1 MDACS
6 RDVASDVW
14 QNWNS
19 LDWSSVHQT
28 VRRLQTRIAKATQEG
43 DWRGVKRLQKLL
55 THSTSGKCL
64 AVRRVT
70 ENQGRKTPGVDGETW
85 STPDCKWQAVKSLRA
100 KNYRPLPLRRVHI
113 PKSNG
118 DKRPLSIPT
127 MRDRA
132 MQALHLLALDPVAE
146 STGDANSYGFR
157 SHRSTADAIVKCKTL
172 LARECS
178 PKWILEGDIK
188 GCFDHISHDW
198 VLTHVPVDRRVLS
211 KWLKAGYV
219 EHNRL
224 FPTEAGTPQGGVI
237 SPTVANM
244 TLDGLE
250 QLLKTKFKS
259 RKHKVHLVRYADDFI
274 VTASSKEL
282 LEGEVK
288 STIEQFLAQRG
299 LSLSPTKTKI
309 THISEGFDFLG
320 WNVRRV
326 KDGLRTTPSR
336 KNRLAFYD
344 KLRQTI
350 REHRTAKQEVLILKL
365 NPLIRGWA
373 QYHRV
378 VAVRDTFH
386 KMDHLLFKALWRWS
400 RRRHPN
406 KARRWIKQ
414 RYFRKEG
421 GRDWVF
427 AVGKLRLVHFTA
439 FPHREHYKIK
449 SEANPY
455 DPEWESYYAERLGRQ
470 MMQTLMGRKRLLW
483 VWQRQDG
490 KCPKCEQ
497 PITKRTGWHLHHRV
511 RRCDGGTDAL
521 TNLEMLHPTCHRQH
535 HARQRERV
543 KRAQGTGRQERF
555 EVAEPVAPAKSNL
568 QAA

>member
-6 RDVASDVW
+6 RDVTSDVW

-19 LDWSSVHQT
+19 LDWSAVHQT
-28 VRRLQTRIAKATQEG
+28 VRRLQTRIAKATRDG

-55 THSTSGKCL
+55 TRSSSGKCF

-85 STPDCKWQAVKSLRA
+85 STPECKWQAVKSLQA

-118 DKRPLSIPT
+118 DKRPLGIPT

-172 LARECS
+172 LARQCS

-188 GCFDHISHDW
+188 GCFDNISHDW
-198 VLTHVPVDRRVLS
+198 MLAHVATDKRVLG
-211 KWLKAGYV
+211 KWLRAGYI

-224 FPTEAGTPQGGVI
+224 FPTEAGTPQGGII
-237 SPTVANM
+237 SPTLANV

-250 QLLKTKFKS
+250 ELLRTKFKS
-259 RKHKVHLVRYADDFI
+259 RKNKVHLVRYADDFI

-282 LEGEVK
+282 LEHEVRC
-288 STIEQFLAQRG
+288 TIEEFLAQRG
-299 LSLSPTKTKI
+299 LVLSPTKTKI

-320 WNVRRV
+320 WNVRWV

-336 KNRLAFYD
+336 KNQLAFYD

-350 REHRTAKQEVLILKL
+350 REHRTAKQEILILKL

-373 QYHRV
+373 QYHRA

-427 AVGKLRLVHFTA
+427 AIGKLRLVHFTA
-439 FPHREHYKIK
+439 FPYREHYKIK

-455 DPEWESYYAERLGRQ
+455 DPEWESYFAERLGRQ

-483 VWQRQDG
+483 VWQRQGG
-490 KCPKCEQ
+490 KCPKCGQ

-521 TNLEMLHPTCHRQH
+521 TNLELLHPTCHRQH
-535 HARQRERV
+535 HARQREHVR
-543 KRAQGTGRQERF
+543 RAQGKGRQERF
-555 EVAEPVAPAKSNL
+555 EVAKPVAPAKSNL

>member
-1 MDACS
+1 MDADS

-14 QNWNS
+14 QDWNS
-19 LDWSSVHQT
+19 IHWSEVHQT
-28 VRRLQTRIAKATQEG
+28 VRRLQTRIAKAVQEG

-55 THSTSGKCL
+55 TRSTSGKCL

-85 STPDCKWQAVKSLRA
+85 STPDCKWQAVRSLRA
-100 KNYRPLPLRRVHI
+100 RGYRPLPLRRVHI

-118 DKRPLSIPT
+118 DKRPLGIPT

-172 LARECS
+172 LSRAHS

-188 GCFDHISHDW
+188 GCFDNISHKW
-198 VLTHVPVDRRVLS
+198 MLKHVPTDKRTLS

-224 FPTEAGTPQGGVI
+224 FPTEAGTPQGGII
-237 SPTVANM
+237 SPTLANV

-250 QLLKTKFKS
+250 ELLRTKFKS

-282 LEGEVK
+282 LEQEVK
-288 STIEQFLAQRG
+288 STIEEFLAQRG
-299 LSLSPTKTKI
+299 LALSPTKTKI

-320 WNVRRV
+320 WNVRWV
-326 KDGLRTTPSR
+326 KSGLRATPSR

-350 REHRTAKQEVLILKL
+350 REHRTAKQETLILKL

-386 KMDHLLFKALWRWS
+386 RMDHLLFRALWRWS
-400 RRRHPN
+400 KRRHPN
-406 KARRWIKQ
+406 KGRRWIKQ

-421 GRDWVF
+421 ARDWVF
-427 AVGKLRLVHFTA
+427 AVGKLRLVHFSA
-439 FPHREHYKIK
+439 FPYREHYKIK

-455 DPEWESYYAERLGRQ
+455 DPEWESYFAERLGRQ
-470 MMQTLMGRKRLLW
+470 MMQTLMGRRRLLW
-483 VWQRQDG
+483 IWQRQDG
-490 KCPKCEQ
+490 KCPKCGQ
-497 PITKRTGWHLHHRV
+497 PITKRTGWHLHHRI
-511 RRCDGGTDAL
+511 RRCDGGTDRL
-521 TNLEMLHPTCHRQH
+521 TNLQLLHPTCHRQH
-535 HARQRERV
+535 HASQC
-543 KRAQGTGRQERF
+543 KSASLAQGEGTQDSF
-555 EVAEPVAPAKSNL
+555 EVARPVAPAKSNSS
-568 QAA
+568 

>member
-6 RDVASDVW
+6 RDIASDVW

-19 LDWSSVHQT
+19 LDWSAVNQT
-28 VRRLQTRIAKATQEG
+28 VRRLQARITKAARDG
-43 DWRGVKRLQKLL
+43 DWRGVQRLQKLL
-55 THSTSGKCL
+55 TRSTSGKCI

-118 DKRPLSIPT
+118 DKRPLGIPT

-157 SHRSTADAIVKCKTL
+157 SHRSTADAIVKCKAL

-178 PKWILEGDIK
+178 PKWVLEGDIR
-188 GCFDHISHDW
+188 GCFDNISHDW
-198 VLTHVPVDRRVLS
+198 MLAHVPTDKRVLS

-224 FPTEAGTPQGGVI
+224 FPTEAGTPQGGII
-237 SPTVANM
+237 SPTLANV

-250 QLLKTKFKS
+250 QLLRTKFKS

-282 LEGEVK
+282 LEHEVR
-288 STIEQFLAQRG
+288 STIEEFLARRG
-299 LSLSPTKTKI
+299 LALSPTKTKI

-320 WNVRRV
+320 WNVRWV

-344 KLRQTI
+344 KLRQAI
-350 REHRTAKQEVLILKL
+350 REHRTAKQEILILKL

-373 QYHRV
+373 QYHRA

-439 FPHREHYKIK
+439 FPYREHYKIK

-455 DPEWESYYAERLGRQ
+455 DPEWESYFAERLGRQ

-490 KCPKCEQ
+490 KCPKCGQ
-497 PITKRTGWHLHHRV
+497 AITKRTNWHLHHRV

-535 HARQRERV
+535 HSRQRENVR
-543 KRAQGTGRQERF
+543 RAQGAGTQDRS
-555 EVAEPVAPAKSNL
+555 EVAKPVALAKSNL
-568 QAA
+568 

>member
-19 LDWSSVHQT
+19 LDWSAVHQT
-28 VRRLQTRIAKATQEG
+28 VRRLQTRIAKATQDG

-55 THSTSGKCL
+55 THSSSGKCL

-85 STPDCKWQAVKSLRA
+85 STPECKWQAVKSLQA

-118 DKRPLSIPT
+118 DKRPLGIPT

-132 MQALHLLALDPVAE
+132 MQALHLLALDPISE

-157 SHRSTADAIVKCKTL
+157 SHRATADAIVKCKTL
-172 LARECS
+172 LSRHCS

-188 GCFDHISHDW
+188 GCFDNISHDW
-198 VLTHVPVDRRVLS
+198 MLAHVPVDKRVLS
-211 KWLKAGYV
+211 KWLRAGYV

-224 FPTEAGTPQGGVI
+224 FPTEAGTPQGGII
-237 SPTVANM
+237 SPTLANV

-250 QLLKTKFKS
+250 QLLRTKFKS
-259 RKHKVHLVRYADDFI
+259 RKHKVHVVRYADDFI

-282 LEGEVK
+282 LEHEVR
-288 STIEQFLAQRG
+288 STIEEFLAQRG
-299 LSLSPTKTKI
+299 LALSPTKTKI

-320 WNVRRV
+320 WNVRWV

-350 REHRTAKQEVLILKL
+350 REHRTAKQEILILKL

-373 QYHRV
+373 QYHRA
-378 VAVRDTFH
+378 VAVRDAFH

-455 DPEWESYYAERLGRQ
+455 GPEWESYYAERLGRQ

-490 KCPKCEQ
+490 KCPKCGQ
-497 PITKRTGWHLHHRV
+497 PITKRTGWHLHHRI

-535 HARQRERV
+535 HARQRE
-543 KRAQGTGRQERF
+543 
-555 EVAEPVAPAKSNL
+555 L
-568 QAA
+568 

>member
-19 LDWSSVHQT
+19 LDWSAVHQT
-28 VRRLQTRIAKATQEG
+28 VRRLQTRIAKATREG
-43 DWRGVKRLQKLL
+43 DWRGVQRLQKLL
-55 THSTSGKCL
+55 TRSSSGKCL

-85 STPDCKWQAVKSLRA
+85 STPDCKWQAVKSLQA

-118 DKRPLSIPT
+118 DKRPLGIPT
-127 MRDRA
+127 MKDRA
-132 MQALHLLALDPVAE
+132 MQALHLLALDPIAE

-178 PKWILEGDIK
+178 PKWVLEGYIK
-188 GCFDHISHDW
+188 GCFDNISHDW
-198 VLTHVPVDRRVLS
+198 MLAHVPIDGRVLS

-219 EHNRL
+219 EYNRL
-224 FPTEAGTPQGGVI
+224 FPTEAGTPQGGII
-237 SPTVANM
+237 SPTLANM

-250 QLLKTKFKS
+250 KLLRTKFKS

-299 LSLSPTKTKI
+299 LALSPTKTKI

-320 WNVRRV
+320 WNVRWV

-350 REHRTAKQEVLILKL
+350 REHRTAKQEVLIGKL

-373 QYHRV
+373 QYHRA

-439 FPHREHYKIK
+439 FPYREHYKIK

-455 DPEWESYYAERLGRQ
+455 DPEWESYFAERLGRQ

-483 VWQRQDG
+483 VWKRQDG
-490 KCPKCEQ
+490 KCPMCKQ
-497 PITKRTGWHLHHRV
+497 LITKQTRWNLHHRV
-511 RRCDGGTDAL
+511 RLCDGGTNQL
-521 TNLEMLHPTCHRQH
+521 TNLLLLHPACHRQH
-535 HARQRERV
+535 HARQRERAR
-543 KRAQGTGRQERF
+543 RAQGTGRQKRF
-555 EVAEPVAPAKSNL
+555 EVAKPVAPAKSNL